1 LVKRT
6 PWSRGVLEVA
16 VIVGSILMAF
26 GIEAWWGARQD
37 GFHRAALL
45 EDLEAEVL
53 INRDALENTLERQRL
68 RVSRLALVLGELT
81 PEATGLSADS
91 VRTLQAAV
99 RNNPTYDPSFG
110 VLNLLIQSGDLALL
124 DDRILRARLAGL
136 DAFLNDYLSN
146 QGFLLELL
154 LQEEVLFGTGSVVFD
169 HSAVVPGDLTV
180 TSASE
185 DVRETAAKYLG
196 MVSAVTELLI
206 GEGETLLEEL
216 DEIFAVLRA
225 R

>member
-1 LVKRT
+1 MVKRT
-6 PWSRGVLEVA
+6 ELPRGVLEVT

-37 GFHRAALL
+37 GLHRAALL
-45 EDLEAEVL
+45 EDLETEVA
-53 INRDALENTLERQRL
+53 INRDALETTLERQRL
-68 RVSRLALVLGELT
+68 RVSRLTSVLRELT
-81 PEATGLSADS
+81 PEATGLGADS
-91 VRTLQAAV
+91 IRALQAAV

-146 QGFLLELL
+146 QGVLLELL
-154 LQEEVLFGTGSVVFD
+154 LKEEVLFGTGSVVFD
-169 HSAVVPGDLTV
+169 HSAVVAGDLTV

-185 DVRETAAKYLG
+185 EVRETAAKYMG

-206 GEGETLLEEL
+206 GQGETLLEEL
-216 DEIFAVLRA
+216 NEILTVLRT